1 MEPDQC
7 SVPLT
12 RQQAQQLD
20 FGLVPGLRDRL
31 VAELVARHVSSH
43 EFVLFLHRLTGRAKQ
58 TVARWID
65 ADHPG
70 LPDPASLAVLSLQ
83 LDVDTGWLLGLT
95 HRRLPFAVDRLP
107 AQLLQQL
114 PSSPSRPAWFG
125 AVAGKTAATSGHA
138 MAIMHGHDMA
148 PRILHGSPYFYDPTQ
163 DRIACNGVYVLEYLG
178 QTIVRHVELR
188 VGAGLL
194 LRCENAQYDDVL
206 VDEETLRAEDGLRVR
221 GRVIL
226 AINVCDF

>member
-1 MEPDQC
+1 MEPDQH

-31 VAELVARHVSSH
+31 LAELAARHVSSH

-65 ADHPG
+65 TDHPG

-95 HRRLPFAVDRLP
+95 NCRLPFAVDRLP
-107 AQLLQQL
+107 PQLFQQL

-125 AVAGKTAATSGHA
+125 AVVDKTAPASGQA

-148 PRILHGSPYFYDPTQ
+148 PRILHGSPYFYDPTHN
-163 DRIACNGVYVLEYLG
+163 RIACNGVYVLEYLG
-178 QTIVRHVELR
+178 QIIVRHVELR
-188 VGAGLL
+188 VGSGLL
-194 LRCENAQYDDVL
+194 LRCENRQYESVL
-206 VDEETLRAEDGLRVR
+206 VNEETLRAQDSVRVR
-221 GRVIL
+221 GRVTL

>member
-1 MEPDQC
+1 MEPNQR
-7 SVPLT
+7 SAPFT
-12 RQQAQQLD
+12 RQQVQQLD
-20 FGLVPGLRDRL
+20 FGLIPGLRDRL
-31 VAELVARHVSSH
+31 VAELDARQVPSH
-43 EFVLFLHRLTGRAKQ
+43 EFVLFLHHLTGRAKQ

-83 LDVDTGWLLGLT
+83 LDVDTGWLMGLT
-95 HRRLPFAVDRLP
+95 SRRLPFAVDRLP
-107 AQLLQQL
+107 LQLLQQL

-125 AVAGKTAATSGHA
+125 AVAGKIALASGQA

-163 DRIACNGVYVLEYLG
+163 NRIACNGVYVLEYLG

-194 LRCENAQYDDVL
+194 LHCENTQYSDVL
-206 VDEETLRAEDGLRVR
+206 VDEEALREKDGVRVR
-221 GRVIL
+221 GRVTL
-226 AINVCDF
+226 AINVCAF

>member
-1 MEPDQC
+1 MEPDQRG
-7 SVPLT
+7 VPLT

-20 FGLVPGLRDRL
+20 FGLVPGLRNRL
-31 VAELVARHVSSH
+31 VAELDARHVSSN

-95 HRRLPFAVDRLP
+95 SRRMPFAVDRLP
-107 AQLLQQL
+107 LQLLQQL
-114 PSSPSRPAWFG
+114 PSSPTRPAWFG
-125 AVAGKTAATSGHA
+125 AVADKTAVASGLA
-138 MAIMHGHDMA
+138 MAIMNGHDMA
-148 PRILHGSPYFYDPTQ
+148 PRILHGSPYFYDPAQ
-163 DRIACNGVYVLEYLG
+163 NRIACNGIYVLEYLG
-178 QTIVRHVELR
+178 QTIVRHVELQ
-188 VGAGLL
+188 VGAGVL
-194 LRCENAQYDDVL
+194 LRCENSQYDNVRVDEDVL
-206 VDEETLRAEDGLRVR
+206 LAEDGVCVR
-221 GRVIL
+221 GRVTL